1 MYGSIVG
8 GDSGIIEH
16 KNGWDAMYS
25 AYAGYNGS
33 HQNYETVGIYQNGG
47 LLGISGVWY
56 KNNFF
61 TGLTANVGASAAH
74 SSTADG
80 SEDFTMLSTS
90 VSDGHWAKTKNR

>member
-1 MYGSIVG
+1 MG

-61 TGLTANVGASAAH
+61 TGFGEAMFRGGGRNGVAFNVG
-74 SSTADG
+74 
-80 SEDFTMLSTS
+80 FR
-90 VSDGHWAKTKNR
+90 WALGKDKK